1 MYELIKVK
9 NNTYYI
15 NSPAKIGLYVDGT
28 DAYLIDSGNDKD
40 AGKKVKKILDENCW
54 SLKLIINTHS
64 NADHIGG
71 NKYLQSQTGCK
82 IYSKGM
88 EIAFTNSPILEPAFL
103 NGAYPSKDLLH
114 KFLFADASVCENIE
128 NAQLPD
134 GFEII
139 NLPGHFFDMIG
150 IRTPD
155 DVLFIADSIS
165 SAMTL
170 EKYGIGFIYDI
181 KAYLETLDLL
191 ETLSANVFVPS
202 HADATDNL
210 HDIVDTNRKKVF
222 EIIDTVKDYIKV
234 PCTFE
239 DLLAHM
245 FDKYNLTMTN
255 EQYALVGSTVK
266 SYLSYL
272 KNNGDAES
280 YFEYNKMYWKS
291 I

>member
-1 MYELIKVK
+1 M
-9 NNTYYI
+9 
-15 NSPAKIGLYVDGT
+15 
-28 DAYLIDSGNDKD
+28 
-40 AGKKVKKILDENCW
+40 
-54 SLKLIINTHS
+54 
-64 NADHIGG
+64 
-71 NKYLQSQTGCK
+71 
-82 IYSKGM
+82 
-88 EIAFTNSPILEPAFL
+88 
-103 NGAYPSKDLLH
+103 H

-128 NAQLPD
+128 YAQLPD